1 MKLVL
6 WEGVSMSA
14 KNKILTILS
23 VLVTICSVFLVVS
36 FLFVGILFL
45 LPDQTKA
52 DKQLS
57 TIQSEVQEIPLAIRF
72 STLIGDNFE
81 LNLDE
86 VLENNGYGS
95 DMNECLCSY
104 NGKVYFVFD
113 SYMDGIEDKRIWN
126 VATVN
131 FDGTNFKIE
140 YSDVFNGFYYN
151 ESTNKNNV
159 EKCGYFNNG
168 VIVLNDKQKVVE
180 YDIISGKGT
189 EFTFDEYDFF
199 ENELDYQIV
208 DNNKITFTK
217 INVDKTLTLEDLKE
231 TDGVVSEICNVYDEK
246 IRDKESGLK
255 YFFDSVQ
262 VINDKVYL
270 LCRVLNYHGHTS
282 VVVLE
287 YDFETNSCK
296 YVCSEFISDTIGGN
310 YYLIPSKNNN

>member
-1 MKLVL
+1 
-6 WEGVSMSA
+6 MSA

-57 TIQSEVQEIPLAIRF
+57 TIQSEVQEIPLAIRY

-104 NGKVYFVFD
+104 NGKVYFVFI
-113 SYMDGIEDKRIWN
+113 SSMDGVEDKKVWN
-126 VATVN
+126 IATVD
-131 FDGTNFKIE
+131 FDGTNFEVK

-151 ESTNKNNV
+151 EATNKNNV
-159 EKCGYFNNG
+159 EKCGYFYNG

-208 DNNKITFTK
+208 DNNKISFTK
-217 INVDKTLTLEDLKE
+217 NNVEKTLTLEELKKSN
-231 TDGVVSEICNVYDEK
+231 GAISEICGIYDKKTVSTET
-246 IRDKESGLK
+246 GLE

-262 VINDKVYL
+262 FVDGKVYL
-270 LCRVLNYHGHTS
+270 LCRVLNFGGHTT

-296 YVCSEFISDTIGGN
+296 YVCSKFISDVINGH
-310 YYLIPSKNNN
+310 YYLVSSMIDN